1 MSEFNAIVVPVN
13 LGKHPNADTLSIAT
27 VRGWQC
33 VVRTAD
39 FQDSFGNTIKLG
51 AYIPIGTVMPELP
64 EWEFLKPRHY
74 RVETIKLRDYLS
86 QGLLI
91 PAREGWVEG
100 QDVTEELGVK
110 KYEEPIPTDMA
121 GILMQS
127 PPGFQ
132 KYTDIQNF
140 NDYPRVFDPND
151 EVVVTEKIHGSNVRY
166 AIIGGTF
173 YVGSH
178 TRCLDPE
185 CAETNLYWQVARK
198 YDVEAKL
205 RTLFLNSDIQIF
217 GEVYGPG
224 VQDLHYGLKEP
235 GLAIFDI
242 LVHGTYAK
250 DYHIDRLARETG
262 IPRVPVLYRGKFN
275 TLVLKHAGG
284 PSTLDRDT
292 VREGIV
298 MRSENLP
305 NHPLIGRK
313 ILKLLNTEYLLRS
326 GGTERH

>member
-1 MSEFNAIVVPVN
+1 MSEFSVTVVPVN

-27 VRGWQC
+27 VRAWQC

-39 FQDSFGNTIKLG
+39 FLDETGNQIKLG
-51 AYIPIGTVMPELP
+51 AYIPIGTVVPQTP
-64 EWEFLKPRHY
+64 EWEFLKQRHY
-74 RVETIKLRDYLS
+74 RVETIKLRDYVS

-91 PAREGWVEG
+91 PARPGWKEG
-100 QDVTEELGVK
+100 QDVTEELGVT

-121 GILMQS
+121 GVLMPS

-132 KYTDIQNF
+132 KYTDIQNY
-140 NDYPRVFDPND
+140 NDFPGVFDPND
-151 EVVVTEKIHGSNVRY
+151 DVIVTEKIHGSNVRY
-166 AIIGGTF
+166 AIINGVF

-185 CAETNLYWQVARK
+185 CAETNLYWRIARK
-198 YDVEAKL
+198 YDVEAKI
-205 RTLFLNSDIQIF
+205 RTLFMDSDVQIF

-235 GLAIFDI
+235 ALAVFDV
-242 LVHGTYAK
+242 LVHGVYAQ
-250 DYHIDRLARETG
+250 DYHINRLSRETL

-275 TLVLKHAGG
+275 TLVLKHSSG
-284 PSTLDRDT
+284 PSMLDKDT
-292 VREGIV
+292 KRGGIV
-298 MRSENLP
+298 IRSENQP

-313 ILKLLNTEYLLRS
+313 ILKLLNVEHLLRS